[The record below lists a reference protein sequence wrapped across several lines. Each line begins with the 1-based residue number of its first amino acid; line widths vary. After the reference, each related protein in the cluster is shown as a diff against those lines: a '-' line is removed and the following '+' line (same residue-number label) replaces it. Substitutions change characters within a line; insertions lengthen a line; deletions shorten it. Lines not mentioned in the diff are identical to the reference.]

1 MLIKNARFVLTQNRK
16 REIFKNVDISISSNK
31 ITKIGRNLPKN
42 DDYIINADKK
52 IIIPGLINS
61 HTHSPMILFRGM
73 SNGRN
78 LHEWLHKDIIPA
90 EKKLNKEKVYYGTLL
105 SILEKIS
112 TGTTTFNDMYS
123 YNKVIIKAINKSGMR
138 AVLGCGLKDEN
149 NPEKIV
155 KELKK
160 AKRLLRNIKNNKGL
174 IMPALSLH
182 WTLTCS
188 DELIRYLVEI
198 NEDRLPVHMHVA
210 ETALEV
216 KENIKMYGKRPVE
229 RLNQLGIL
237 NENFIGAHC
246 VHLSD
251 KEIKILAR
259 TKSKV
264 VHTPTANMKL
274 ADGICPVTRLLKE
287 GVCLALGSD
296 SAAANDN
303 LNMFE
308 EMKIASLLQKISI
321 GKADVMDPQTT
332 FDLATINAGKALNMN
347 KIGSLEEG
355 KIADLVFIDKNDISI
370 NPILSKSGLLSNLI
384 YSFDGRVSDV
394 IVNGEFL
401 LKDYEFTTL
410 NKEEIIEKVRNLL

>member
-16 REIFKNVDISISSNK
+16 REILENVDILISNNK
-31 ITKIGRNLPKN
+31 ITKIGRKLQKN
-42 DDYIINADKK
+42 DDCIINADKK

-61 HTHSPMILFRGM
+61 HTHSPMILFRGI

-78 LHEWLHKDIIPA
+78 LHEWLNKDIIPA
-90 EKKLNKEKVYYGTLL
+90 EKKLNKEKVYYGALL
-105 SILEKIS
+105 STLEKIS

-149 NPEKIV
+149 NPEKTV

-160 AKRLLRNIKNNKGL
+160 TKRLLKNIKTNKGL
-174 IMPALSLH
+174 ITPALSLH

-188 DELIRYLVEI
+188 DKLISCLIEI
-198 NEDRLPVHMHVA
+198 NEDKLPVHMHVA
-210 ETALEV
+210 ETVLEV
-216 KENIKMYGKRPVE
+216 KKNIKMYGKRPIE

-251 KEIKILAR
+251 KEIKILAK

-264 VHTPTANMKL
+264 VHVPTANMKL
-274 ADGICPVTRLLKE
+274 ADGVCPVTKLLKE

-308 EMKIASLLQKISI
+308 EMKIASLLQKIST
-321 GKADVMDPQTT
+321 GKASVMDPQTT
-332 FDLATINAGKALNMN
+332 FDLATINASKTLKMN
-347 KIGSLEEG
+347 KLGSLEEG
-355 KIADLVFIDKNDISI
+355 KIADLVFIDKNDITI

-394 IVNGEFL
+394 IVNGKFL
-401 LKDYEFTTL
+401 LKDYKFTTL
-410 NKEEIIEKVRNLL
+410 NKEKIIEKIGDLL